1 MRIKRKD
8 LQRMIVHLSKLQGRP
23 LEAYQPREEGKPLKQ
38 NKGFLHLD
46 FAACYGGYDLVEF
59 TERGEASI
67 VGNNFGG
74 TGRLTLQ
81 EMYRWLDGAI
91 WAIENEQTRNAIVSQ
106 FFKDSTANAGV
117 EMVCKNTL
125 VKS

>member
-1 MRIKRKD
+1 MKITRKD
-8 LQRMIVHLSKLQGRP
+8 LQRMVIQLSKLQNRP
-23 LEAYQPREEGKPLKQ
+23 LQAFEPREEGKPLKQ

-59 TERGEASI
+59 SERGENSI

-74 TGRLTLQ
+74 TGRMTLR

-91 WAIENEQTRNAIVSQ
+91 WAVENRYTTNAVLDKALDVASQRNS
-106 FFKDSTANAGV
+106 
-117 EMVCKNTL
+117 
-125 VKS
+125 